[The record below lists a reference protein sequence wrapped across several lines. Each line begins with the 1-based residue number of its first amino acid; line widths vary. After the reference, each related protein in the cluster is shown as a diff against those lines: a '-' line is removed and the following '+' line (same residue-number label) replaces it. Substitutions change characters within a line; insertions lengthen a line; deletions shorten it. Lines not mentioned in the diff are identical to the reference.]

1 MALGT
6 AFLRNGH
13 VYFVLSNPGPDGKV
27 LCVNLT
33 TLDDDCVDD
42 ECVLDANDYAW
53 IKPGHPTVV
62 AFSRSEVWDG
72 AAIDQ
77 CLGGGQLNAP
87 QPPVVPLAT
96 VAKVAAI
103 GKTSRELSK
112 AKRDM
117 L

>member
-1 MALGT
+1 MLG
-6 AFLRNGH
+6 RR
-13 VYFVLSNPGPDGKV
+13 
-27 LCVNLT
+27 
-33 TLDDDCVDD
+33 
-42 ECVLDANDYAW
+42 
-53 IKPGHPTVV
+53 PTK
-62 AFSRSEVWDG
+62 R
-72 AAIDQ
+72 
-77 CLGGGQLNAP
+77 AP